1 MSGKAVTKDMKRVTF
16 RVSDETLDKLENIA
30 MRYGISVN
38 ALCSYVIGRWIEEN
52 YNLQEKVLR
61 SVSEAVLTE
70 TVFEKYL
77 ENPIYRKLLEDV
89 LREVASKA

>member
-1 MSGKAVTKDMKRVTF
+1 MSGKVGTKEMKRVTF
-16 RVSDETLDKLENIA
+16 RVSAETLDKLENIA

-38 ALCSYVIGRWIEEN
+38 ALCSYVVGRWIEEN
-52 YNLQEKVLR
+52 YDLQEKVLR
-61 SVSEAVLTE
+61 TFSKAVVTE
-70 TVFEKYL
+70 TDFEKYL